1 MAKVTAET
9 AAAKKATKP
18 KKADPK
24 KTALKKTG
32 PKKKRPSR
40 ISGPTNRV
48 WTDEKIAEIKKL
60 FDKYIEETDVPI
72 IAEFAYKHGLWRQK
86 LYEFPALYDSIKIA
100 IAKKET
106 ALEKL
111 ALTGKVNCTMAIFS
125 LKQLGWKD
133 RMEMQHSLGVRIV
146 ATDYD
151 EKL

>member
-1 MAKVTAET
+1 MAKATAKPDG
-9 AAAKKATKP
+9 AKKATAP
-18 KKADPK
+18 KKEA
-24 KTALKKTG
+24 

-48 WTDEKIAEIKKL
+48 WTDEKIAEIKAL
-60 FDKYIEETDVPI
+60 FDKYIAETDVPI
-72 IAEFAYKHGLWRQK
+72 IAEFAYRHGLWRQK

-111 ALTGKVNCTMAIFS
+111 ALAGKVNCTMAIFS

-133 RMEMQHSLGVRIV
+133 RAEMQHSLGVRIV
-146 ATDYD
+146 AADYD